1 VIAGLFPFVKIPG
14 ISYDPFMRGWLVV
27 AVGALILIG
36 SIYLLLAT
44 NTGMRTG
51 LLITLTGLF
60 GWLAIMGTMWWIYGG
75 TGLQG
80 TLPHWTV
87 KEVNRGEL
95 TSANFPKAQ
104 QLGEALNQKIKDPTQ
119 LANFFDEEEKVAASS
134 KSPHLDEVG
143 GWRPVLLANP
153 ARGDAQATVDAFLI
167 GSKEFSSNQDYLPLG
182 AFDTG
187 GKDKRPATDVCP
199 THNPFRIVT
208 TATCWRRAGD
218 KLHSIFVQPKHPA
231 HYAAVLVQPA
241 DPRTLVSRPGQAPPT
256 RVADPNQLV
265 ITVILQRDLGSVR
278 LPPAMI
284 ALGSL
289 ILFTSS
295 ALALHRRD
303 KQVARNRSLV
313 PATARG

>member
-1 VIAGLFPFVKIPG
+1 VIAGLFPFIKIPG
-14 ISYDPFMRGWLVV
+14 IGFDPFIRGWLVV
-27 AVGALILIG
+27 AVGVLVLMG
-36 SIYLLLAT
+36 SVYFLLAT

-51 LLITLTGLF
+51 GLISLAALF
-60 GWLAIMGTMWWIYGG
+60 GWLSIMGTMWWIYGG

-87 KEVNRGEL
+87 KEVNRGQL
-95 TSANFPKAQ
+95 ASAQFEKAR
-104 QLGEALNQKIKDPTQ
+104 QLGTALDQTVKDPTQ
-119 LANFFDEEEKVAASS
+119 MQAYFEQEEATAATS
-134 KSPHLDEVG
+134 KTPTLNKVG

-167 GSKEFSSNQDYLPLG
+167 GSKEFASNQEYLPLG
-182 AFDTG
+182 AFDIG
-187 GKDKRPATDVCP
+187 GKDKRPVTDVCP

-208 TATCWRRAGD
+208 TQTCWRRAGD

-256 RVADPNQLV
+256 KVPDPNQPV
-265 ITVILQRDLGSVR
+265 ITVILERDLGSVR

-289 ILFTSS
+289 VLFVSS
-295 ALALHRRD
+295 VAALHRRD
-303 KQVARNRSLV
+303 KEVARNRSLV